1 MLSPGSNVRRGNA
14 AQSSAMPP
22 LPQCL
27 PLEPIML
34 GNQKSTRSGELRRVL
49 GFPLGSTSEDHSFGV
64 SNPKPPPSVATEE
77 LKNFKESVQDASRKS
92 KDRAKMLRDSIFKL
106 DKYRDALSSK
116 KRQRSDLSSSERSN
130 GVSLVKPG
138 SHKNPHGI
146 MTQRL
151 EDRAKGVGL
160 SKRIRTSVADVQAEA
175 RSASTSR
182 QKVVTDKDENMLQAV
197 SGSSVRIEE
206 KTHGLLSGGEV
217 LDQKTK
223 KKRSVGAVSNRVMGG
238 EQDVTRAT
246 HPKLSGDSKLRSC
259 DSNIFR
265 LKSSPGVSGNN
276 KSDGS
281 VESNNFSTST
291 VLKNEPESAVTKDR
305 SAVLEP
311 KIVLKANHKIKVQ
324 EDNVAGSPSTLIKGK
339 VSRAPRT
346 GSNISVDSTTVPPSS
361 GVLQAWEQ
369 HTGQNK
375 IQAATGIN
383 NQKHAMP
390 NGSSIAMAQWVGQRT
405 HKTSRTR
412 RTNLVSPVS
421 NNGEA
426 QICNQGVATSDFH
439 ARTSSAG
446 TNGAQLASSLD
457 NHTPKCKKELQNAS
471 SPYGLTGSEELG
483 AGENKWKDKG
493 TNSSDIALATDQKA
507 GAYLSPIKRNKLLNN
522 ESGDGV
528 RRQGRSGRG
537 PTPLLTRP
545 GIPPMRVKSEN
556 LPTKKHLEDMK
567 PVADNNK
574 SKTGRPP
581 PKKQKDRKALARVQS
596 ISSSDFTGESDD
608 DHEELYLAA
617 SSARDASS
625 LACSGP
631 FWKKMESIF
640 GSLSSE
646 DMSYLK
652 RQLSLAEELDESLS
666 WILGDE
672 TNVSAALRHRELP
685 NCSGERQG
693 NSFNQD
699 SSKTE
704 SLCDK
709 FGMRRL
715 EKVTPLYQR
724 VLSALIQ
731 EDESEELYNHR
742 EGKSMHL
749 QYASDDSHCGSCNLS
764 DVGPK
769 DWDRIES
776 EVESKVDI
784 QNQKSC
790 LLDRLS
796 FDRSAGTNTFRN
808 RNRDQWHGDD
818 EFSHS
823 DAGHTYEICPGQLQP
838 RDAST
843 PSFPTSDCQ
852 YQSMCLD
859 DRLLLE
865 LQSIGLYP
873 ETPPDLTSG
882 EEVINQDIMELEQ
895 GLHQQIGRKKKS
907 LAKIDKTIQ
916 KETSAEKGR
925 IELVA
930 MDQLIA
936 MAYRKRMACRG
947 YNGSKSAVR
956 KVSKH
961 VALAFLKRT
970 LARCRKLE
978 ERGISCFSDPA
989 LQNVIF
995 SSPTCNNVGKS
1006 VDCVGSGTASNTCND
1021 AHQTEVRGSG
1031 AVSSGFGRYDSHSD
1045 NLYKGS
1051 SEALHVIVDSSAQD
1065 SSKLGSMNLNKDKG
1079 KKREVLLSDIL
1090 GSASSRITSTVDSM
1104 NEVKEKRTERDKD
1117 QSRDNLRTNAQGGA
1131 GGSSLDSSRGERRIT
1146 GKPQQNNNTHLPSHP
1161 VPNASNR
1168 KGGVGPALPGNTPV
1182 HSSKEPE
1189 DPVDYGNMQLDELN
1203 SMEELGP
1210 SLEINEN
1217 QDLGSWLNFDDDGLQ
1232 DHDCIGLEIPMDDL
1246 TGLSMLI

>member
-34 GNQKSTRSGELRRVL
+34 GNQKCTRSGELRRVL
-49 GFPLGSTSEDHSFGV
+49 GFPLGSASEDHSFGA
-64 SNPKPPPSVATEE
+64 SNPKPTPSVATEE
-77 LKNFKESVQDASRKS
+77 LKSFKESVQDASRKS
-92 KDRAKMLRDSIFKL
+92 RDRAKMLRESIFKL
-106 DKYRDALSSK
+106 DKFRDALTSK

-130 GVSLVKPG
+130 GVGLVKLG
-138 SHKNPHGI
+138 SQIPKNPHGV

-151 EDRAKGVGL
+151 EDRSKGAGL
-160 SKRIRTSVADVQAEA
+160 SKRVRTSVADVQGEA
-175 RSASTSR
+175 RSAATSR
-182 QKVVTDKDENMLQAV
+182 QKVVTDKDENMLHAV
-197 SGSSVRIEE
+197 GGASVRIEE
-206 KTHGLLSGGEV
+206 KTHGLPSGGEG

-223 KKRSVGAVSNRVMGG
+223 KKRSVGSVSNRVMGN

-246 HPKLSGDSKLRSC
+246 HPKLNGDSKLRSC

-281 VESNNFSTST
+281 VESMTFSTST
-291 VLKNEPESAVTKDR
+291 VLKNGLESAAMKDR
-305 SAVLEP
+305 STVLEQ
-311 KIVLKANHKIKVQ
+311 KVVLKANHRIKVQ
-324 EDNVAGSPSTLIKGK
+324 EDNSTGSPSTVIKGK

-346 GSNISVDSTTVPPSS
+346 GSSMSVDSPTVPPLC

-369 HTGQNK
+369 HTSQNK
-375 IQAATGIN
+375 IQAASGIN
-383 NQKHAMP
+383 NQKHTMP

-405 HKTSRTR
+405 HKTSRAR

-439 ARTSSAG
+439 ARTSSVG
-446 TNGAQLASSLD
+446 TGGAQLASSLD
-457 NHTPKCKKELQNAS
+457 NHTPKFKKELQNPS
-471 SPYGLTGSEELG
+471 SPYGLSGSEELG
-483 AGENKWKDKG
+483 AGENKWRDKG
-493 TNSSDIALATDQKA
+493 TNNSDIAIATEQKA
-507 GAYLSPIKRNKLLNN
+507 GAYLSPMKRSKLPNN

-537 PTPLLTRP
+537 PTTLLTRP

-556 LPTKKHLEDMK
+556 IPTKKHLEDMK
-567 PVADNNK
+567 PVTDNNK
-574 SKTGRPP
+574 SKIGRLP
-581 PKKQKDRKALARVQS
+581 PKKQKDRKALTRVQS
-596 ISSSDFTGESDD
+596 ISSSDITGESDD

-617 SSARDASS
+617 NSARDANS

-640 GSLSSE
+640 GSLTSE
-646 DMSYLK
+646 DISYLK

-672 TNVSAALRHRELP
+672 KNVTGAIRHREVP

-693 NSFNQD
+693 NNFNQD

-709 FGMRRL
+709 FGIRRL
-715 EKVTPLYQR
+715 DKVTPLYQR

-731 EDESEELYNHR
+731 EDESEELYNLR

-749 QYASDDSHCGSCNLS
+749 QCASDDSHCGSCNQS

-769 DWDRIES
+769 DWDRMES

-790 LLDRLS
+790 LLDRVS
-796 FDRSAGTNTFRN
+796 FDLSGGTNTFRN
-808 RNRDQWHGDD
+808 RNREQWHGDD

-823 DAGHTYEICPGQLQP
+823 DAAHTYEIYPGQLQH

-843 PSFPTSDCQ
+843 PSYPSDFQ

-859 DRLLLE
+859 DKLLLE

-916 KETSAEKGR
+916 KEASAEKRR

-956 KVSKH
+956 KVLKH
-961 VALAFLKRT
+961 VAMAFLKRT
-970 LARCRKLE
+970 LAHCRKFE
-978 ERGISCFSDPA
+978 ERGISCFNDPA
-989 LQNVIF
+989 LQNVFF
-995 SSPTCNNVGKS
+995 SLPTGNNLGKS
-1006 VDCVGSGTASNTCND
+1006 VDCVGSGTASNTCNEV
-1021 AHQTEVRGSG
+1021 HQTEVRGS
-1031 AVSSGFGRYDSHSD
+1031 VSSGLGRYDSHSD
-1045 NLYKGS
+1045 NVYKGS
-1051 SEALHVIVDSSAQD
+1051 SEALHVIVDSSAED
-1065 SSKLGSMNLNKDKG
+1065 SSKQGSIQTLNKDKG

-1090 GSASSRITSTVDSM
+1090 GSASSRITSTVDS
-1104 NEVKEKRTERDKD
+1104 NEIKEKRSEREKD
-1117 QSRDNLRTNAQGGA
+1117 QSRDNLRTSAQGGA
-1131 GGSSLDSSRGERRIT
+1131 GERKMT
-1146 GKPQQNNNTHLPSHP
+1146 GMPQQNSNNLSSHP
-1161 VPNASNR
+1161 VPNSSNR
-1168 KGGVGPALPGNTPV
+1168 RGRVGPPLPGHTPV

-1189 DPVDYGNMQLDELN
+1189 EPIDYANLQLDEFN
-1203 SMEELGP
+1203 TMEELGP

>member
-1 MLSPGSNVRRGNA
+1 MLSPGSNVIKNVHG
-14 AQSSAMPP
+14 QES
-22 LPQCL
+22 
-27 PLEPIML
+27 LE
-34 GNQKSTRSGELRRVL
+34 EFL
-49 GFPLGSTSEDHSFGV
+49 GFPLGNTSEDHSFGV
-64 SNPKPPPSVATEE
+64 SHPKPPPSVATEE
-77 LKNFKESVQDASRKS
+77 LKHFKESVQDASRKS
-92 KDRAKMLRDSIFKL
+92 RDRAKMLRESIFKL

-130 GVSLVKPG
+130 GVSLVKLG
-138 SHKNPHGI
+138 SQIHKSPHGI

-151 EDRAKGVGL
+151 EDRAKSVGL
-160 SKRIRTSVADVQAEA
+160 SKRVRTSVADVQADA
-175 RSASTSR
+175 RSAPTSR
-182 QKVVTDKDENMLQAV
+182 QKVVTDKDENMLQA
-197 SGSSVRIEE
+197 
-206 KTHGLLSGGEV
+206 
-217 LDQKTK
+217 
-223 KKRSVGAVSNRVMGG
+223 
-238 EQDVTRAT
+238 DVTRAT
-246 HPKLSGDSKLRSC
+246 HPKLSGDPKLRSC

-265 LKSSPGVSGNN
+265 LKSSPGIGGNN

-291 VLKNEPESAVTKDR
+291 VLKNELESAVMKDH

-311 KIVLKANHKIKVQ
+311 KVVLKANHKIKVQ
-324 EDNVAGSPSTLIKGK
+324 EDNPAGSPNTLIKGK

-346 GSNISVDSTTVPPSS
+346 GSSMSLDSTTVSPSS
-361 GVLQAWEQ
+361 RVLPGWEQ

-375 IQAATGIN
+375 VQVASVIN

-390 NGSSIAMAQWVGQRT
+390 NGSSIAMTQ
-405 HKTSRTR
+405 
-412 RTNLVSPVS
+412 
-421 NNGEA
+421 
-426 QICNQGVATSDFH
+426 
-439 ARTSSAG
+439 TSSVG

-457 NHTPKCKKELQNAS
+457 NHTSKCKKELHNVS
-471 SPYGLTGSEELG
+471 SPYGLTASEELG
-483 AGENKWKDKG
+483 AGENKLKEKG
-493 TNSSDIALATDQKA
+493 TNSGDIALATDQKA
-507 GAYLSPIKRNKLLNN
+507 GAFLSSIKKNKLPNN
-522 ESGDGV
+522 ETGDGV
-528 RRQGRSGRG
+528 RRQGRSGR

-574 SKTGRPP
+574 GRPP
-581 PKKQKDRKALARVQS
+581 PKKQKDRKALTRVPS

-608 DHEELYLAA
+608 DHEELYMAA
-617 SSARDASS
+617 SSARNASN

-646 DMSYLK
+646 DISYLK
-652 RQLSLAEELDESLS
+652 RQLSLAEELGESLS
-666 WILGDE
+666 WIFGDE
-672 TNVSAALRHRELP
+672 NNVSGALGHRELP

-693 NSFNQD
+693 NNFNQD

-704 SLCDK
+704 SLFDK
-709 FGMRRL
+709 FDMRRL

-742 EGKSMHL
+742 EGKSLHL
-749 QYASDDSHCGSCNLS
+749 QYASDDSHCGSCNQN
-764 DVGPK
+764 DVEPK

-776 EVESKVDI
+776 EVESKVQI

-796 FDRSAGTNTFRN
+796 CDRSGVTNTFRN
-808 RNRDQWHGDD
+808 RSLSSSLHSREQWQGDD

-823 DAGHTYEICPGQLQP
+823 DVGPASEICPSGQLQP
-838 RDAST
+838 RDTST

-873 ETPPDLTSG
+873 ETPPDLTRG
-882 EEVINQDIMELEQ
+882 EVINQDIMELEQ
-895 GLHQQIGRKKKS
+895 GLHQQIGQKKKS

-916 KETSAEKGR
+916 KETAAEKRR

-978 ERGISCFSDPA
+978 ERGISLLSDPA

-995 SSPTCNNVGKS
+995 ASPTCNNVGKS
-1006 VDCVGSGTASNTCND
+1006 VDCVGSGTASNTCNE
-1021 AHQTEVRGSG
+1021 AHQTGVRGSG

-1045 NLYKGS
+1045 SLYKGS

-1065 SSKLGSMNLNKDKG
+1065 CSKQGSMLNLNKDKG

-1090 GSASSRITSTVDSM
+1090 GSASSRITSTLD
-1104 NEVKEKRTERDKD
+1104 KRKSQHNITTHVSS
-1117 QSRDNLRTNAQGGA
+1117 QS
-1131 GGSSLDSSRGERRIT
+1131 
-1146 GKPQQNNNTHLPSHP
+1146 

-1168 KGGVGPALPGNTPV
+1168 KGRVGPPLPGNSPV
-1182 HSSKEPE
+1182 HSSKEQDEPI
-1189 DPVDYGNMQLDELN
+1189 DYANLQLDEFN
-1203 SMEELGP
+1203 SVEELVP
-1210 SLEINEN
+1210 SLDINGN
-1217 QDLGSWLNFDDDGLQ
+1217 QDLGSWLNFDDDGLH
-1232 DHDCIGLEIPMDDL
+1232 DHDSIGLEIPMDDL

>member
-1 MLSPGSNVRRGNA
+1 MCR
-14 AQSSAMPP
+14 Q
-22 LPQCL
+22 
-27 PLEPIML
+27 ML
-34 GNQKSTRSGELRRVL
+34 GQLPPQGRRWSQTKTKTCFRLLVGFLL
-49 GFPLGSTSEDHSFGV
+49 GL
-64 SNPKPPPSVATEE
+64 
-77 LKNFKESVQDASRKS
+77 
-92 KDRAKMLRDSIFKL
+92 
-106 DKYRDALSSK
+106 K
-116 KRQRSDLSSSERSN
+116 KRP
-130 GVSLVKPG
+130 VYCSL
-138 SHKNPHGI
+138 
-146 MTQRL
+146 
-151 EDRAKGVGL
+151 D
-160 SKRIRTSVADVQAEA
+160 
-175 RSASTSR
+175 
-182 QKVVTDKDENMLQAV
+182 
-197 SGSSVRIEE
+197 
-206 KTHGLLSGGEV
+206 GEG

-223 KKRSVGAVSNRVMGG
+223 KKRSVGAVSNRVISG

-246 HPKLSGDSKLRSC
+246 HPKLSGDPKLRSC

-265 LKSSPGVSGNN
+265 LKSSPGIGGNN

-291 VLKNEPESAVTKDR
+291 VLKNELESAVMKDH

-311 KIVLKANHKIKVQ
+311 KVVLKANHKIKVQ
-324 EDNVAGSPSTLIKGK
+324 EDNPAGSPNTLIKGK

-346 GSNISVDSTTVPPSS
+346 GSSMSLDSTTVSPSS
-361 GVLQAWEQ
+361 RVLPGWEQ

-375 IQAATGIN
+375 VQVASVIN

-390 NGSSIAMAQWVGQRT
+390 NGSSIAMTQWVGQRT

-426 QICNQGVATSDFH
+426 QLCNQGLATSDFH
-439 ARTSSAG
+439 ARTSSVG

-457 NHTPKCKKELQNAS
+457 NHTSKC
-471 SPYGLTGSEELG
+471 
-483 AGENKWKDKG
+483 ENKLKEKG
-493 TNSSDIALATDQKA
+493 TNSGDIALATDQKA
-507 GAYLSPIKRNKLLNN
+507 GAFLSSIKKNKLPNN
-522 ESGDGV
+522 ETGDGV
-528 RRQGRSGRG
+528 RRQGRSGR

-574 SKTGRPP
+574 SKAGRPP
-581 PKKQKDRKALARVQS
+581 PKKQKDRKALTRVPS

-608 DHEELYLAA
+608 DHEELYMAA
-617 SSARDASS
+617 SSARNASN

-646 DMSYLK
+646 DISYLK
-652 RQLSLAEELDESLS
+652 RQLSLAEELGESLS
-666 WILGDE
+666 WIFGDE
-672 TNVSAALRHRELP
+672 NNVSGALGHRELP

-693 NSFNQD
+693 NNFNQD

-704 SLCDK
+704 SLFDK
-709 FGMRRL
+709 FDMRRL

-742 EGKSMHL
+742 EGKSLHL
-749 QYASDDSHCGSCNLS
+749 QYASDDSHCGSCNQN
-764 DVGPK
+764 DVEPK

-776 EVESKVDI
+776 EVESKVQI

-796 FDRSAGTNTFRN
+796 CDRSGVTNTFRN
-808 RNRDQWHGDD
+808 RSLSSSLHSREQWQGDD

-823 DAGHTYEICPGQLQP
+823 DVGPASEICPSGQLQP
-838 RDAST
+838 RDTST

-873 ETPPDLTSG
+873 ETPPDLTRG
-882 EEVINQDIMELEQ
+882 EVINQDIMELEQ
-895 GLHQQIGRKKKS
+895 GTSSTGCIFTDCPIGQKKKS

-916 KETSAEKGR
+916 KETAAEKRR

-947 YNGSKSAVR
+947 MSSSLHLHATMLESLLTV
-956 KVSKH
+956 
-961 VALAFLKRT
+961 LAPEL
-970 LARCRKLE
+970 
-978 ERGISCFSDPA
+978 
-989 LQNVIF
+989 
-995 SSPTCNNVGKS
+995 
-1006 VDCVGSGTASNTCND
+1006 ASNTCNE
-1021 AHQTEVRGSG
+1021 AHQTGVRGSG

-1045 NLYKGS
+1045 SLYKGS

-1065 SSKLGSMNLNKDKG
+1065 CSKQGSMLNLNKDKG

-1090 GSASSRITSTVDSM
+1090 GSASSRITSTLDSV
-1104 NEVKEKRTERDKD
+1104 NEVKEKRTERDED
-1117 QSRDNLRTNAQGGA
+1117 QSRDNLRTNALGGA
-1131 GGSSLDSSRGERRIT
+1131 GGSSLDSSRGERKIT
-1146 GKPQQNNNTHLPSHP
+1146 GKSQHNITTHVSSQS

-1168 KGGVGPALPGNTPV
+1168 KGRVGPPLPGNSPV
-1182 HSSKEPE
+1182 HSSKEQDEPI
-1189 DPVDYGNMQLDELN
+1189 DYANLQLDEFN
-1203 SMEELGP
+1203 SVEELVP
-1210 SLEINEN
+1210 SLDINGN
-1217 QDLGSWLNFDDDGLQ
+1217 QDLGSWLNFDDDGLH
-1232 DHDCIGLEIPMDDL
+1232 DHDSIGLEIPMDDL